1 MARGD
6 KTNPKTVIRAT
17 DDAIVLYEDI
27 AEDSPDDTPAVLG
40 ELLTSK
46 GNPTKGLRRWRLKQ
60 KAGLSTDEFSKVLD
74 FLLEN
79 NLVELK

>member
-1 MARGD
+1 MPKGN
-6 KTNPKTVIRAT
+6 KSHPKTVIKAT
-17 DDAIVLYEDI
+17 DEALVLYEDA
-27 AEDSPDDTPAVLG
+27 AEDSPEDTPAVLG
-40 ELLTSK
+40 ELLTNK
-46 GNPTKGLRRWRLKQ
+46 GTPTKGLRRWRLKQ